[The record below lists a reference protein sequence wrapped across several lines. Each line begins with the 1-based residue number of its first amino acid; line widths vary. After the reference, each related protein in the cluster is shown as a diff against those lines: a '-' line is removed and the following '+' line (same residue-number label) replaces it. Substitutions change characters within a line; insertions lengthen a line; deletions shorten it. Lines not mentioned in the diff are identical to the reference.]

1 MAYQEQLEHL
11 EVKGTDLLALKVL
24 IYSVGKVKN
33 LDKDYQRE
41 FLKNAIQL
49 FIDTGKGY
57 SYNL

>member
-1 MAYQEQLEHL
+1 MLMAYQEQLEHL

-49 FIDTGKGY
+49 FIDTGK
-57 SYNL
+57 